1 VRIDLL
7 GPLDVRTGDAG
18 AERSVELAGARLRGL
33 LVRLAVDVPRPVS
46 QATLVEALWGEE
58 PPLDPANALQSL
70 VSRLR
75 RGLGGPNLV
84 MQMPGGY
91 RLHVAREDVDM
102 HRFADAARRGRDALR
117 SGSVESAAQVLRE
130 ALATWHGPSPEGW
143 GDTTDSAAHQARL
156 CELRLDVTADLIEA
170 EVALGRHADVVAELE
185 ALVVQFP
192 LRERF
197 VSLLLRALSGAGR
210 QAEALAHYE
219 RVRRELAD
227 ELGVDPSADLQ
238 ATHLAL
244 LRGELDAPAQGD
256 AVGQPPGR
264 GETTR
269 RSNVK
274 TALTSFVGR
283 DEEVARIGKLLGEV
297 RLITLVGP
305 GGAGKTRLA
314 SVAAMAVLGDLPDG
328 VWMAELAPV
337 TDPADVPSAVLD
349 ALGLRDASLVDLGR
363 PRSSVPVRDLTGRLI
378 DALTGRKCLLVLD
391 NCEHVIEAA
400 AHLADELLAQCASL
414 RIITTSREPLGIMGE
429 TLVAVPPLPQ
439 PATGAYPQ
447 DAMAHP
453 AVALFADRAVAVQP
467 DFVVDDNTVAP
478 VVEIVRRLDGLPLAI
493 ELAAARLRSLPVDEI
508 AARLSDRFKL
518 LTGGSRTA
526 VPRHRTLRAVVE
538 WSWDLLS
545 EPERLLAERLAVFA
559 GTLSSADASAVCA
572 DEQLPAGDVDDLLDS
587 LVDKSLLQ
595 ATALTGPPRYR
606 MLETLREFGI
616 DQLAERGEV
625 GAARRRHAARFAALV
640 RIAGPHTRAADQL
653 VWMARLETERDNILA
668 GLRFLTDDG
677 QAQAALDV
685 AIELS
690 TYWMFSGRHG
700 DATSWLAYALTAV
713 GEVDGVTHLTAQTLH
728 SINALAS
735 SFSKPPEE
743 VEFNLRDLR
752 ELGRRIDAIE
762 LEPDSALLLLRPV
775 LAMFSD
781 GGEDVDPFVERALAS
796 SNPWIVASG
805 RMFRATVA
813 ENRGDVEAMRADA
826 ELALQEFRA
835 LGERWGTA
843 SCLGVLAQLK
853 TMDGK
858 LEAATADLEEA
869 IRLSDELGGHDDATM
884 LYMRL
889 ADVRMRTGDVEGAR
903 RCIDTVQ
910 QSNDLSTGS
919 HQAIVAGVM
928 LADIAIQE
936 GALGKAR
943 QLSDESL
950 RQIALMPGVHPVQA
964 HILAI
969 VFALAGRLSLED
981 GDLEGARDSL
991 GKAYGHALGT
1001 KDMPIV
1007 AMVGLGV
1014 AGLALAADRAVD
1026 AAEILG
1032 AAAALRGA
1040 DDATQ
1045 RVVAV
1050 LTAKL
1055 RGLLGPD
1062 DFAASYAAGRA
1073 LDLAAACALLNP
1085 ATVLDPAT

>member
-7 GPLDVRTGDAG
+7 GPLDVTTGEPG
-18 AERSVELAGARLRGL
+18 AQRSVDLAGARLRGL
-33 LVRLAVDVPRPVS
+33 LVRLAVDVPRQVP

-75 RGLGGPNLV
+75 RALGGPNLV

-91 RLHVAREDVDM
+91 RLHVARDDVDM

-117 SGSVESAAQVLRE
+117 SGSVESAASLLRE
-130 ALATWHGPSPEGW
+130 ALAIWHGPTPEGW
-143 GDTTDSAAHQARL
+143 GDTTDSAAHQDRL

-170 EVALGRHADVVAELE
+170 EVVLGRHADVVAELE
-185 ALVVQFP
+185 ALVVQYP

-197 VSLLLRALSGAGR
+197 VALLLRALSGAGR

-219 RVRRELAD
+219 RVRRELAG

-244 LRGELDAPAQGD
+244 LRGELDAPAAPD
-256 AVGQPPGR
+256 AVGQPVGR
-264 GETTR
+264 GETPR

-283 DEEVARIGKLLGEV
+283 DEEVERIGKLLREV

-314 SVAAMAVLGDLPDG
+314 SVAAVAVLDDLPDG

-467 DFVVDDNTVAP
+467 DFVVDENTVAS

-545 EPERLLAERLAVFA
+545 VPERLLAERLAVFA
-559 GTLSSADASAVCA
+559 GTLSCADASAVCA

-616 DQLAERGEV
+616 DQLVERGEV
-625 GAARRRHAARFAALV
+625 GTARRRHAARFAALV
-640 RIAGPHTRAADQL
+640 RVAGPHTRAADQL

-668 GLRFLTDDG
+668 GLRFLADDG

-700 DATSWLAYALTAV
+700 EATNWLAYALTAS
-713 GEVDGVTHLTAQTLH
+713 GEVDSVTHLLAQTLH
-728 SINALAS
+728 SINTIAS
-735 SFSKPPEE
+735 SFSDPPEV
-743 VEFNLRDLR
+743 VEANLRSMR
-752 ELGRRIDAIE
+752 ELGHRIDE
-762 LEPDSALLLLRPV
+762 VDVPLDSPLLMLRPV
-775 LAMFSD
+775 VAMFSD
-781 GGEDVDPFVERALAS
+781 GADDVDQLIDKGLTS
-796 SNPWIVASG
+796 TNPWIKASV
-805 RMFRATVA
+805 RMFRAAVA
-813 ENRGDVEAMRADA
+813 ENNGDVATMRADA
-826 ELALQEFRA
+826 EIALQEFRV
-835 LGERWGTA
+835 LGERWGMA
-843 SCLGVLAQLK
+843 SCLGTLGQLK
-853 TMDGK
+853 TMDGD
-858 LEAATADLEEA
+858 LDGAIADIEEA
-869 IRLSDELGGHDDATM
+869 LRLSEELGGHDDATM
-884 LYMRL
+884 LYLRL
-889 ADVRMRTGDVEGAR
+889 ADLRMRTGDLVGAR
-903 RCIDTVQ
+903 GYIDQVQ
-910 QSNDLSTGS
+910 HSSDLSPGS
-919 HQAIVAGVM
+919 HQAIIATVM
-928 LADIAIQE
+928 LGEAASYE
-936 GALGKAR
+936 GDLKKAR
-943 QLSDESL
+943 LLADEGL
-950 RQIALMPGVHPVQA
+950 RQIASMPGIHPAQG
-964 HILAI
+964 HIAAI
-969 VFALAGRLSLED
+969 VLALAGRLSLEER
-981 GDLEGARDSL
+981 DLEAARDQL
-991 GKAYGHALGT
+991 ARAYVFALGT
-1001 KDMPIV
+1001 KDMPVV
-1007 AMVGLGV
+1007 ALVAVGLAGV
-1014 AGLALAADRAVD
+1014 ALAENRPADAT
-1026 AAEILG
+1026 EILG

-1040 DDATQ
+1040 EDATQ
-1045 RVVAV
+1045 RIVAV
-1050 LTAKL
+1050 LTAEL
-1055 RGLLGPD
+1055 RQLLGPD

-1073 LDLAAACALLNP
+1073 LGLAAACAR
-1085 ATVLDPAT
+1085 VDPLTLR